1 MFQVLLGNT
10 DAHAKNLSFYMT
22 AAGPVQAPAYDL
34 LCGALYKTDSVSQTY
49 AMAIGD
55 AFSTEELSA
64 YEWARFCVTTG
75 INPTL
80 IGREIERSVKAVRA
94 QLPRVLEEVLGDG
107 AVSKVVSR
115 IAEVVDAECTRQ
127 LTLAPFIKAMLNS
140 AR

>member
-1 MFQVLLGNT
+1 
-10 DAHAKNLSFYMT
+10 MT

-107 AVSKVVSR
+107 AVSEVVSR

-127 LTLAPFIKAMLNS
+127 LTLAPFIKATK
-140 AR
+140 